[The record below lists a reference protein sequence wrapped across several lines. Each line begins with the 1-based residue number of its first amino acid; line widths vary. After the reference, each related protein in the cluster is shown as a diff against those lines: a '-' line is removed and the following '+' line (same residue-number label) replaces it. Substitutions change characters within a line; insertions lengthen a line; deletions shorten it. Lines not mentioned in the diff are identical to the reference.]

1 MEENNLNLVYINPIG
16 KNSEGK
22 NEYEFFFSETP
33 ETVWAEDWNIEAPSA
48 CSNLQP
54 EPSMYSLVERIE
66 TEVPLKCV
74 QQNSC
79 FSMQDCV
86 DTIIAIVWE
95 DISEYEQF
103 PEPYRI
109 VIHYGERYEKVKEIL
124 EGREIFFIKNT
135 EELK

>member
-66 TEVPLKCV
+66 TEVPLKCA

>member
-1 MEENNLNLVYINPIG
+1 MEESNLNLVYINPIG